1 MDNSLLEE
9 LRNKAKLRYEEIYN
23 DSSST
28 DNEKKFIADIVEFL
42 KYENSFKK
50 VAKSTVISILVFL
63 DNKKDELDIV
73 YYDDLY
79 YKILDEVNKTYLLVD
94 EEQMMR

>member
-28 DNEKKFIADIVEFL
+28 DKEKNL
-42 KYENSFKK
+42 
-50 VAKSTVISILVFL
+50 
-63 DNKKDELDIV
+63 
-73 YYDDLY
+73 
-79 YKILDEVNKTYLLVD
+79 
-94 EEQMMR
+94 